1 MIDIAGRLRRI
12 FEGTNKIDNFAVDGL
27 VGTEDSLAYKVN
39 AIQNHNHSRERWWG
53 AVAVPDETNAIEA
66 NVTRP
71 FAAISG
77 NDTWGAAI
85 PILGIADDPTVGLAK
100 FDLHRLLITDLDNE
114 TDAWRLRIIFG
125 TGTSGDAITAGQW
138 TEVMLQSNAVPGNRA
153 GGTPIEI
160 QTNRKDV
167 GIKCWAQSWND
178 TTGEILSFFYGVHG
192 YAG

>member
-12 FEGTNKIDNFAVDGL
+12 FEGTNKIDDLAVDGL